1 MKKLSIFEYV
11 LYSAIIV
18 CGIGLDQLTKLIAIK
33 HLKPIATFPIIE
45 DVFHFTFTTNDGM
58 AFGMLDNQRW
68 IFLTISTITIVLMG
82 IILYTGRLSNKLY
95 TVSVSMIISGGIGNM
110 IDRLTTGEVVDFLDF
125 RLINFAIFNV
135 ADSIVCIGAG
145 ILILAM
151 VLDIIKESKM
161 KKSSARSGEDK
172 DGEI

>member
-11 LYSAIIV
+11 LYSAIIA
-18 CGIGLDQLTKLIAIK
+18 CGIALDQLTKLIAVN
-33 HLKPIATFPIIE
+33 HLKPIKTLPIIE

-68 IFLTISTITIVLMG
+68 IFLTISTITIIIMG

-135 ADSIVCIGAG
+135 ADSIVCVGAG

-151 VLDIIKESKM
+151 VLDIIKESKT
-161 KKSSARSGEDK
+161 KKSVLNSAEDK